1 MIPLTA
7 KKPADEPNIYEL
19 AGGQE
24 PLMRMVAHF
33 YRSVE
38 TDPVLRPL
46 YPEDLRDSAWWTALF
61 IIQFCGGPSDYSQT
75 RGHPR
80 LRMRHYPFSIGQ
92 PERDAWVGHMSAA
105 VEAEIKDET
114 AKRFLLEY
122 FERTATFLM
131 NREAGEGTVSPTVGR
146 V

>member
-1 MIPLTA
+1 MISLTA
-7 KKPADEPNIYEL
+7 KKPADEPNIYDL

-24 PLMRMVAHF
+24 PLMKMVAHF

-38 TDPVLRPL
+38 SDPILRPL

-61 IIQFCGGPSDYSQT
+61 IIQFCGGPSDYSNT

-92 PERDAWVGHMSAA
+92 KERDAWVLLMRQA
-105 VEAEIKDET
+105 VEAEIENAT
-114 AKRFLLEY
+114 AKKFLLDY

-131 NREAGEGTVSPTVGR
+131 NRSEAEDAAKSAS
-146 V
+146 

>member
-7 KKPADEPNIYEL
+7 KRPPDEPTIYEL

-61 IIQFCGGPSDYSQT
+61 IIQYCGGPSDYSQT

-92 PERDAWVGHMSAA
+92 RERDAWVAHMSAA
-105 VEAEIKDET
+105 VAAEITNET
-114 AKRFLLEY
+114 ARRFLLDY

-131 NREAGEGTVSPTVGR
+131 NRSEGEARS
-146 V
+146 

>member
-7 KKPADEPNIYEL
+7 QKPAEEPTIYEL

-24 PLMRMVAHF
+24 PLLRMVAHF
-33 YRSVE
+33 YRGVE
-38 TDPVLRPL
+38 SDPVLRPL

-61 IIQFCGGPSDYSQT
+61 IIQYCGGPTDYSQT

-80 LRMRHYPFSIGQ
+80 LRMRHYPFAIGQ
-92 PERDAWVGHMSAA
+92 RERDAWVSHMTRA

-114 AKRFLLEY
+114 AQQKLNDY
-122 FERTATFLM
+122 FEKTATFLM
-131 NREAGEGTVSPTVGR
+131 NRSQNENE
-146 V
+146 